1 MFWKGR
7 VKVGS
12 TIMVRP
18 WGGAEYSVV
27 VKEIRGS
34 GRGRT
39 ARVRGHA
46 QVDNKWIGQAL
57 WTRAVSV

>member
-27 VKEIRGS
+27 VKEVRGS
-34 GRGRT
+34 GRGRSV
-39 ARVRGHA
+39 RVSGHA
-46 QVDNKWIGQAL
+46 QVNDKWVGQQY
-57 WTRAVSV
+57 WTRLVQA